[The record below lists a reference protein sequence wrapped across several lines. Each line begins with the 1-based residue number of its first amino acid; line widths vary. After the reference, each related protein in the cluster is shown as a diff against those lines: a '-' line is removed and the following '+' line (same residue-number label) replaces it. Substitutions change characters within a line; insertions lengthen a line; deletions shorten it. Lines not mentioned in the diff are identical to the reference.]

1 MPDDDFVKI
10 VTPLYASDSVA
21 SLRSVY
27 RWAAVEPQDI
37 DDQKYLVLQKLAK
50 LLSKLGAWIE
60 KRPNLIPDS
69 SDLPAFFELLF
80 EVAKDVSLR
89 VSEPVLRVWTHLLRS
104 RALKDSPVIQQSIG
118 PLMEMCS
125 QRLVRYESLP
135 EDSNDPTLMFLE
147 NDFDTIPEKHAF
159 LGNYRRY
166 CVEVV
171 EAVVRKFPV
180 DAINHIL
187 GQAETL
193 FRDIQQGLAIFQR
206 RYIITGSRIAANL
219 SYSSTILEALD
230 SVPAS

>member
-1 MPDDDFVKI
+1 VVKI

-21 SLRSVY
+21 SLRAVY
-27 RWAAVEPQDI
+27 RWAVVDAHNI

-50 LLSKLGAWIE
+50 LLTKLGLWIE
-60 KRPNLIPDS
+60 KRPSLVPDS
-69 SDLPAFFELLF
+69 SDLPSFFELLF
-80 EVAKDVSLR
+80 EVAKDISLK
-89 VSEPVLRVWTHLLRS
+89 VSEPVLHLWAILLRS

-118 PLMEMCS
+118 ALMEMCS

-135 EDSNDPTLMFLE
+135 EDSDDPTLLFLE

-180 DAINHIL
+180 DAVNHIL

-193 FRDIQQGLAIFQR
+193 FREMQQELASFQR
-206 RYIITGSRIAANL
+206 KYSAHADRSYTNL
-219 SYSSTILEALD
+219 LYSSTIFKE
-230 SVPAS
+230 VYTIPTR

>member
-1 MPDDDFVKI
+1 
-10 VTPLYASDSVA
+10 VA
-21 SLRSVY
+21 LLRDVY
-27 RWAAVEPQDI
+27 RWAAVDAQDI

-50 LLSKLGAWIE
+50 LLTKLGLWIE
-60 KRPNLIPDS
+60 KRPSLVPDS

-80 EVAKDVSLR
+80 EVAQDVSLK
-89 VSEPVLRVWTHLLRS
+89 VSDPVLRLWSGLLRS

-125 QRLVRYESLP
+125 RRLVRYESLP
-135 EDSNDPTLMFLE
+135 EDSDDPTLLFLE

-180 DAINHIL
+180 DAVNHIL

-193 FRDIQQGLAIFQR
+193 FREMQQELASFQR
-206 RYIITGSRIAANL
+206 ECSVSTDLGGANLLHSSRIL
-219 SYSSTILEALD
+219 
-230 SVPAS
+230 